1 MTKEQPLIELQPS
14 QEKTKD
20 NRGLKNNGPSRKLVK
35 GTRRQVEEEE
45 SSGTEEGE
53 EEESSSSELEEDDEE
68 GTAKRKGRDCLLTL
82 KNIISFLASKIAQ
95 QLPQNKVCHFYC
107 VSLI

>member
-1 MTKEQPLIELQPS
+1 MTKGQPFNELQPS

-35 GTRRQVEEEE
+35 GTRRQAEEEE
-45 SSGTEEGE
+45 SSGTEEG
-53 EEESSSSELEEDDEE
+53 EESSSSELEEDDEE

-82 KNIISFLASKIAQ
+82 RNIISF
-95 QLPQNKVCHFYC
+95 
-107 VSLI
+107 

>member
-1 MTKEQPLIELQPS
+1 MTKGQPLTELQPS

-35 GTRRQVEEEE
+35 GTRRQAEEEE
-45 SSGTEEGE
+45 SSGTEEG
-53 EEESSSSELEEDDEE
+53 EESSSSELEEDDEE

-82 KNIISFLASKIAQ
+82 RNITSFSFKDSPATTS
-95 QLPQNKVCHFYC
+95 N
-107 VSLI
+107 